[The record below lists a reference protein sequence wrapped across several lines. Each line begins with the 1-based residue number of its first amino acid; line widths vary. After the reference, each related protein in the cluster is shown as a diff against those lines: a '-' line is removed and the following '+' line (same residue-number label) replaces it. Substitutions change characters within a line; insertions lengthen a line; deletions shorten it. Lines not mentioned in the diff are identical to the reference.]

1 MTKGNLAALIDAL
14 GDVRNKQA
22 ELEAKEK
29 ELKENLAELD
39 AGAYTGHEFVLV
51 ISTPERAV
59 FDQKA
64 AKEELGQA
72 WVDAHT
78 TKVPYRT
85 LKLSA
90 RNGGV
95 K

>member
-14 GDVRNKQA
+14 GDVRDQLA

-29 ELKENLAELD
+29 EFKEALAELGK
-39 AGAYTGHEFVLV
+39 GAYTGHKFVLD
-51 ISTPERAV
+51 ISTPERSV

-64 AKEELGQA
+64 AKEALGEQ
-72 WVDAHT
+72 WVTDHT

-85 LKLSA
+85 LKLSP

>member
-14 GDVRNKQA
+14 GGVRNKQA

-29 ELKENLAELD
+29 ELKEALAELD

-64 AKEELGQA
+64 AKEALGEQ
-72 WVDAHT
+72 WVADHT
-78 TKVPYRT
+78 AKQPYRT
-85 LKLSA
+85 LKLSP